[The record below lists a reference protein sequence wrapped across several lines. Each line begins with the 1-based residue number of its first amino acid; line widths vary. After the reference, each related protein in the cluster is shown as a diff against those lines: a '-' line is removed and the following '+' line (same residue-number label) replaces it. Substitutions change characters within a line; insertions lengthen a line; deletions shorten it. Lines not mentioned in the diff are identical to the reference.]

1 MNTAVFAGRVGND
14 AELNYTK
21 SGKAVASFSIA
32 IDNGKDQDGNKR
44 EATWIKAVLWEK
56 KAEGLAKYILKGTSV
71 VVSGPVSTE
80 AWISKKSGE
89 AESKIIV
96 TVREFTFGGSS
107 KNEAGSPGQQEGRAQ
122 QAAKPQAADPRAG
135 SPITDEY
142 IPF

>member
-1 MNTAVFAGRVGND
+1 MNTAVFAGRVGTD

-44 EATWIKAVLWEK
+44 EATWIKAVMWEK
-56 KAEGLAKYILKGTSV
+56 KAEALAKYVLKGISV
-71 VVSGPVSTE
+71 VVSGPVSSE
-80 AWISKKSGE
+80 AWISKKSGD

-96 TVREFTFGGSS
+96 TVRDFTFGGG
-107 KNEAGSPGQQEGRAQ
+107 KNDAKQE
-122 QAAKPQAADPRAG
+122 AKPQAQPTDRT
-135 SPITDEY
+135 SQPIDGDD